1 MDTQQYEQLWLLGYC
16 AALVICFGLGA
27 IKGGQR

>member
-1 MDTQQYEQLWLLGYC
+1 MTDLNPEDITKILFCVG
-16 AALVICFGLGA
+16 LVICFALGA